1 MMLFSS
7 NLDKWLNFNSL
18 PLTIRSTTSLLG
30 VWCLFLAFL
39 TTFFYKVIVK
49 MDCKRLMMNVLHLIE
64 GWRRPPHPHSRSLRW
79 LRCSRLAFH
88 WPDCW
93 PRPHW
98 PSSPSRSSCTCPSPC
113 GWRGPWRKRRRSRT
127 GHTWSRFLS
136 LVVHLRPAAS
146 PDYHH
151 YYGHYCMFSSRGF
164 TLPLSSLS
172 LCSPWAVCLDLF
184 VVQLLAGWPDR
195 GWERARKEKSLER
208 NNWRGLIKVTIRKS
222 YLVGLPVSFSLQ
234 DVPSHLLYCFFWH
247 LKRERDGMIGDVEHR

>member
-1 MMLFSS
+1 
-7 NLDKWLNFNSL
+7 
-18 PLTIRSTTSLLG
+18 
-30 VWCLFLAFL
+30 
-39 TTFFYKVIVK
+39 
-49 MDCKRLMMNVLHLIE
+49 MDCKRLMNVLHLIE

-136 LVVHLRPAAS
+136 LVVHLRPVAS

-151 YYGHYCMFSSRGF
+151 YYGHYCLSSRLQRLHLIITIIIVIIIMF
-164 TLPLSSLS
+164 TLGGLFFYFHLIGGIFSNFFYFVQSFFHFLLLFIYFFTLGGLPGP
-172 LCSPWAVCLDLF
+172 LCSPAPCRLTRPRL
-184 VVQLLAGWPDR
+184 
-195 GWERARKEKSLER
+195 RAS
-208 NNWRGLIKVTIRKS
+208 
-222 YLVGLPVSFSLQ
+222 
-234 DVPSHLLYCFFWH
+234 
-247 LKRERDGMIGDVEHR
+247 